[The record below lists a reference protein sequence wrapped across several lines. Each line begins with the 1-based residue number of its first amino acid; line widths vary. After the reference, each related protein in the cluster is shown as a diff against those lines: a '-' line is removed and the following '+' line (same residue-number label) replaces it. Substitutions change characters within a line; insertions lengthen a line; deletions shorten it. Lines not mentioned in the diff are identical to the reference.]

1 MNLQIGNAG
10 HLSVIM
16 AFVAAAVAAYA
27 YFQAAR
33 GRRLGEPDAGWL
45 RVGRVAFGVHSLAVL
60 AVIGSLFNIIY
71 AHRYE
76 YHYAWSHSSNHL
88 PVHYMISCFWEGQEG
103 SFLLW
108 IFWHVVIGLIIMR
121 FNRLWEAPVMAVFA
135 GVQLFLVSMILG
147 VVVGGL
153 KIGSSPFM
161 LLRDILTIPVFDAA
175 SPMYNPNFVP
185 KDGTGLNPLLQNYW
199 MVIHPPTLF
208 LGFALT
214 LVPFAFVIAALWKNE
229 LTRWVKPATSWT
241 LVGGGV
247 LGVGVVMGAYW
258 AYETLNFGGYWNWD
272 PVENAVY
279 IPWLVL
285 VASLHGMLLWTKRR
299 TGLRTAFVLVVATF
313 VLILYATFL
322 TRSGVLGNAS
332 VHSFTD
338 LGLSG
343 QLLIYLSAFTV
354 LSIAM
359 LVWRWQSI
367 PVSEKELSTYSPEL
381 WVFVGA
387 TVLCLGAF
395 QVFVTTSIPVYNA
408 LLGLVGIKSNLAL
421 PADQIAHYTRA
432 QLWMGLLVA
441 LFSGLAQLMW
451 WQRNDRRTLTDALAV
466 PVLLSLLGTALVVLL
481 VRYFGHTITVPYVL
495 LTLAGLFGVLANLG
509 SVLSLVRRGVR
520 LSGGGVAH
528 LGIALMLLGILGSSG
543 YSNIISRNVSGMV
556 YSKDFDESTN
566 RDNVLLFRNEPVP
579 MKNYEVRYTGQY
591 LEVDGVPGY
600 VNKQLLFPT
609 DDEYKMVARGEV
621 KRGDKTYY
629 KTGDTLAVSPENT
642 YYRVQY
648 NDKKSGEQFVLYPR
662 VQLNDEMGG
671 ILPSPAL
678 LRFWDRDIYSH
689 VTSLPD
695 PRKEKQWSEEKEHV
709 LAVGDTIFLNDYF
722 AVFRAIEPAHQ
733 TAGLGL
739 QKGDLALQAD
749 MIVSGEQRQYHVHPV
764 FVVRNRLVGVVPDEV
779 DDLGIRLSLK
789 QIDPVKGKF
798 TFGVMTTQ
806 KDYIILKAMEKP
818 FINLLWSGTLLMA
831 IGFGLSLRQ
840 RRGKNSVAEQA
851 IEEEAVAPAAAR
863 EKTAARRPQPV
874 ASMIQT
880 AIQRAKE

>member
-1 MNLQIGNAG
+1 MNIAIGNAG
-10 HLSVIM
+10 HMSVIV
-16 AFVAAAVAAYA
+16 AFVAAVVAAYS

-33 GRRLGEPDAGWL
+33 GRRLGEPDAAWL
-45 RVGRVAFGVHSLAVL
+45 RVGRVAFLTHSLAVL
-60 AVIGSLFNIIY
+60 VVIGCLFNIIY

-153 KIGSSPFM
+153 KIGSSPFI
-161 LLRDILTIPVFDAA
+161 LLRDFMTDLPVFKLTPD
-175 SPMYNPNFVP
+175 FVP

-343 QLLIYLSAFTV
+343 QLLIYLGAFTV

-451 WQRNDRRTLTDALAV
+451 WQRNDRRTLTDALTV

-481 VRYFGHTITVPYVL
+481 VRYNGQTITVPYVL

-566 RDNVLLFRNEPVP
+566 RDNVLLFRNEAAP
-579 MKNYEVRYTGQY
+579 MQNYEVRYTGQY
-591 LEVDGVPGY
+591 LEVPGVPGY
-600 VNKQLLFPT
+600 VNKQLLFHT

-621 KRGDKTYY
+621 KSGGKVYHQA
-629 KTGDTLAVSPENT
+629 GDTLEVLPENT
-642 YYRVQY
+642 YYRVEY
-648 NDKKSGEQFVLYPR
+648 FDKKADERFVLYPR
-662 VQLNDEMGG
+662 AQVNEEMGG
-671 ILPSPAL
+671 LLASPAL
-678 LRFWDRDIYSH
+678 LRFWDHDVYSH
-689 VTSLPD
+689 ISSVPD

-722 AVFRAIEPAHQ
+722 AVFRAIEPAQ
-733 TAGLGL
+733 STAGLGL

-749 MIVSGEQRQYHVHPV
+749 MIVSGEQRQYHAHPV

-840 RRGKNSVAEQA
+840 RRGKNSVAELA
-851 IEEEAVAPAAAR
+851 MEEDAAAPAAAN
-863 EKTAARRPQPV
+863 EKAAARRPQPV

>member
-1 MNLQIGNAG
+1 MNILIGNVG
-10 HLSVIM
+10 HLSVIV
-16 AFVAAAVAAYA
+16 AFVAATLAAYS
-27 YFQAAR
+27 YFQASR
-33 GRRLGEPDAGWL
+33 GRALGDTDASWL
-45 RVGRVAFGVHSLAVL
+45 RLARAAFLVHGAAVL
-60 AVIGSLFNIIY
+60 MVVGCLFNIIY

-76 YHYAWSHSSNHL
+76 YYYAWSHSSNHL

-121 FNRLWEAPVMAVFA
+121 FNKVWEAPVMAVFS
-135 GVQLFLVSMILG
+135 GVQLFLVSMIMG
-147 VVVGGL
+147 VVLGGV
-153 KIGSSPFM
+153 KIGSSPFI
-161 LLRDILTIPVFDAA
+161 LLRDFLTDLPVFKL
-175 SPMYNPNFVP
+175 NPDFVP

-285 VASLHGMLLWTKRR
+285 VASLHGMLLWSKRR
-299 TGLRTAFVLVVATF
+299 TGLRTAFALVVATF

-322 TRSGVLGNAS
+322 TRSGVLGSAS

-343 QLLIYLSAFTV
+343 QLLIYLGAFTV
-354 LSIAM
+354 LAIAM
-359 LVWRWQSI
+359 LVWRWKSI
-367 PVSEKELSTYSPEL
+367 PISEKELTTYSPEL

-395 QVFVTTSIPVYNA
+395 QVLVTTSIPVYNA
-408 LLGLVGIKSNLAL
+408 FLGFFGVKSNLAL
-421 PADQIAHYTRA
+421 PADQIQHYTRI

-441 LFSGLAQLMW
+441 LFSGLAQIMW
-451 WQRNDRRTLTDALAV
+451 WQRNDRRTLTDALTIPA
-466 PVLLSLLGTALVVLL
+466 LLSMLGTALVILL
-481 VRYFGHTITVPYVL
+481 VRYNGQSITIPYIL
-495 LTLAGLFGVLANLG
+495 LTLAALFGVLANLG
-509 SVLSLVRRGVR
+509 TVLGLMRRGVR
-520 LSGGGVAH
+520 ISGGGVAH
-528 LGIALMLLGILGSSG
+528 LGIALMLLGILGSAG
-543 YSNIISRNVSGMV
+543 YSNIISRNVSGLV
-556 YSKDFDESTN
+556 YSKDFTEDVN
-566 RDNVLLFRNEPVP
+566 RDNVLLFRNEPAT
-579 MKNYEVRYTGQY
+579 MQKYEVRYTGQY
-591 LEVDGVPGY
+591 LDVPSVPGY
-600 VNKQLLFPT
+600 VNKQLLFHT

-621 KRGDKTYY
+621 KSEGKVYY
-629 KTGDTLAVSPENT
+629 KAGDTLEVSPENT

-648 NDKKSGEQFVLYPR
+648 RDKETGKDFVLYPR
-662 VQLNDEMGG
+662 AQANEEMGTG
-671 ILPSPAL
+671 LLASPAL
-678 LRFWDRDIYSH
+678 LRFWDHDIYSH
-689 VTSLPD
+689 ISAVPD
-695 PRKEKQWSEEKEHV
+695 PRKEKQWSEETEHT

-722 AVFRAIEPAHQ
+722 AVFRAIEPAKE
-733 TAGLGL
+733 TVGLNL

-749 MIVSGEQRQYHVHPV
+749 MIVSGEQRQYHCHPI
-764 FVVRNRLVGVVPDEV
+764 FVVRNRMVGRVPDEV
-779 DDLGIRLSLK
+779 DDLGIRLSLN

-798 TFGVMTTQ
+798 TFGVSTTQ

-831 IGFGLSLRQ
+831 LGFGLSLRQ
-840 RRGKNSVAEQA
+840 RRGGKGGAALPVETEKAA
-851 IEEEAVAPAAAR
+851 PEATKAY
-863 EKTAARRPQPV
+863 RPQPV
-874 ASMIQT
+874 ASIIQT
-880 AIQRAKE
+880 AK